1 MHRTA
6 LVEYAAPIVG
16 DRARAEDVVQEAY
29 LRFVPSAGD
38 AAPAL
43 DQPLAYLYRIVRNLA
58 LDLTRRRA
66 MEQRQQ
72 TAETLWWMLPPLART
87 PEQDMLHRR
96 DLARVENVLA
106 GLPARMRQ
114 ALEMHR
120 LGGHTLGEVAKA
132 LNVSVPTAHRLVRDA
147 LVAVALH
154 IDPAG
159 EE

>member
-6 LVEYAAPIVG
+6 LVEYATPIVG
-16 DRARAEDVVQEAY
+16 DRTRAEDVVQEAY
-29 LRFVPSAGD
+29 LRFVPSAGETV
-38 AAPAL
+38 PAL

-72 TAETLWWMLPPLART
+72 TAESLWWMLPPSMRT

-96 DLARVENVLA
+96 DLARVESVLA
-106 GLPARMRQ
+106 GLPPRMRQ
-114 ALEMHR
+114 ALDMHR
-120 LGGHTLGEVAKA
+120 FGGHTLSEVAEA

-147 LVAVALH
+147 LMAVATQLG
-154 IDPAG
+154 PAG